1 MYPKQVPLALFAY
14 NLETLMQTVLL
25 QATAEGTNLYANF
38 LFFGLIILVFYFF
51 MLRPQQKK
59 AKDQKKFREELKRGM
74 NVVTIGGLHGR
85 LLSIDDDTVWVEVDK
100 GLKLKFDKSAIAVE
114 ATARLNPVSTETAN
128 S

>member
-1 MYPKQVPLALFAY
+1 MH
-14 NLETLMQTVLL
+14 TLLL

-114 ATARLNPVSTETAN
+114 ATARVNPVTTETSN

>member
-1 MYPKQVPLALFAY
+1 MYR
-14 NLETLMQTVLL
+14 MQTVLL
-25 QATAEGTNLYANF
+25 QASAEGTNLYVNF